1 VGSISRGKILMKIAV
16 FGSKGRLGNILAK
29 NLSEQGHQIVQISRD
44 NFDIDKFLIEMQI
57 FETNFDLI
65 INTIALTDVNEC
77 EINPEMAMKI
87 NANFPLAIARFC
99 DLYKI
104 KLIHI
109 STDYVF
115 SGNGSGKYSELSAPE
130 PICQYG
136 KSKLQGEL
144 NVLSVGENRNLVIR
158 TAWLLDFYKRNF
170 LTWILNEFES
180 NEKEIN
186 VISDQYGSPTS
197 TIFLAQKI
205 IEIINSEAN
214 QILHITNFGQA
225 SWFEMAHEVAKIKG
239 FSANRLVPISINSLK
254 QIAPRPKNTSMISVK
269 NEIYNLNLSL
279 KWEDSLKQIL
289 QEPRVLI

>member
-1 VGSISRGKILMKIAV
+1 MKIAV
-16 FGSKGRLGNILAK
+16 LGSKGRLGNILAK
-29 NLSEQGHQIVQISRD
+29 NLSEKGHQIVQISRD
-44 NFDIDKFLIEMQI
+44 NFDIDKSLSEMQI

-99 DLYKI
+99 DLHRI

-115 SGNGSGKYSELSAPE
+115 SGNGSGKYSELSTPE

-144 NVLSVGENRNLVIR
+144 NVLSVGENRNLIIR

-180 NEKEIN
+180 NNKEIN

-205 IEIINSEAN
+205 IEIINSSAN
-214 QILHITNFGQA
+214 QVLHITNFGQT
-225 SWFEMAHEVAKIKG
+225 SWFEMAREVARIKG
-239 FSANRLVPISINSLK
+239 FSANRLVPISIDSLK
-254 QIAPRPKNTSMISVK
+254 QIAPRPKNTSMVSVR
-269 NEIYNLNLSL
+269 NELYNLNLSL
-279 KWEDSLKQIL
+279 KWEDSLGQIL

>member
-1 VGSISRGKILMKIAV
+1 MKIAL
-16 FGSKGRLGNILAK
+16 FGSKGRLGNILVEK
-29 NLSEQGHQIVQISRD
+29 LSEQGHQIVQISRD
-44 NFDIDKFLIEMQI
+44 NFDIDKSLIEMKI

-77 EINPEMAMKI
+77 EINPKMAMKI
-87 NANFPLAIARFC
+87 NANFPLTIAQFC
-99 DLYKI
+99 DLYRI

-115 SGNGSGKYSELSAPE
+115 SGNGYGKYSELSIPE

-144 NVLSVGENRNLVIR
+144 NVLSIGENRNLIIR

-180 NEKEIN
+180 SKREIN

-205 IEIINSEAN
+205 TEIINSEAN

-225 SWFEMAHEVAKIKG
+225 SWFEIACEVARIKG
-239 FSANRLVPISINSLK
+239 FSANRLIPTSIESLK

-269 NEIYNLNLSL
+269 NRIYNLDLSL
-279 KWEDSLKQIL
+279 KWEDALKQIL
-289 QEPRVLI
+289 